1 MTVITTLAGICWC
14 FGVVW
19 FLQWRN
25 TENTDSRYYSYC
37 NLSGVFFIYSKY
49 MGLVYLVS
57 DSHICRYLQKPWL
70 SRLFSLLLLVTICL
84 YASSGFWPFSV
95 CPACSVWNTLQPR
108 DTWPCTADPI
118 QKDFAA
124 SYPHVPTLSNAKQ
137 FVTDKSIHLPQIL
150 LQSSKI
156 SERLC
161 LTSACVGSDLQ
172 SLVFK
177 GIQGASG
184 DWKHL
189 VDFSSVI
196 KHEPS
201 PRWFTK
207 NSCSCV
213 VTSSMDYYM
222 LNPWC

>member
-37 NLSGVFFIYSKY
+37 NLSGFFIYSKY
-49 MGLVYLVS
+49 MGLVYLVR
-57 DSHICRYLQKPWL
+57 DSQICRYLQKPRL
-70 SRLFSLLLLVTICL
+70 SRLSSLLLLVTIRF

-108 DTWPCTADPI
+108 DTGPCKADPV
-118 QKDFAA
+118 QKDCAA
-124 SYPHVPTLSNAKQ
+124 SYPHVPILSNAKQ
-137 FVTDKSIHLPQIL
+137 FLTDMSIHLPQLL

-161 LTSACVGSDLQ
+161 LTSTCVGSDLQ

-177 GIQGASG
+177 GIQGA
-184 DWKHL
+184 
-189 VDFSSVI
+189 
-196 KHEPS
+196 
-201 PRWFTK
+201 
-207 NSCSCV
+207 
-213 VTSSMDYYM
+213 
-222 LNPWC
+222 